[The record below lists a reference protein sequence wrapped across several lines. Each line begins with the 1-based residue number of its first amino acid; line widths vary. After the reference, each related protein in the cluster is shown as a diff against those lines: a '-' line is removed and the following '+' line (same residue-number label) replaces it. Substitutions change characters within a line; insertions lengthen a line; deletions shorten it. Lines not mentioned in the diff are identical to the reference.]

1 MEIIFQEKDGKG
13 KSPLFVSRGGGGG
26 GEVGVLP
33 YISHIDVPPHR
44 VWFLRRFGLN
54 TDIHFIHL
62 VWNRVWFLS
71 ELRSVLTYLLFQF
84 QMSKKEREIC

>member
-1 MEIIFQEKDGKG
+1 MERIFQEKDGEG
-13 KSPLFVSRGGGGG
+13 KTPLFVSRGRGGG
-26 GEVGVLP
+26 VFP
-33 YISHIDVPPHR
+33 YISHIDEPPHR
-44 VWFLRRFGLN
+44 VWILRRFGLN
-54 TDIHFIHL
+54 MDIHFAHL